1 MQITRRTSYTKASLF
16 FVHKSYNPTVLFE
29 SRRTSIQ
36 QFVHIVRNILL
47 TSPAIHQ
54 VASYE
59 MPGIRSAMIDHHETV
74 QDGEVYA
81 LDFTV
86 LGLNS
91 GTSMDGIDCALCR
104 FRQKTPTCA
113 MHFELLQVS

>member
-1 MQITRRTSYTKASLF
+1 
-16 FVHKSYNPTVLFE
+16 
-29 SRRTSIQ
+29 
-36 QFVHIVRNILL
+36 
-47 TSPAIHQ
+47 
-54 VASYE
+54 
-59 MPGIRSAMIDHHETV
+59 MPGVTSATMDQHELV

-104 FRQKTPTCA
+104 FRQKTPESA
-113 MHFELLQVS
+113 MHFELLQVSCQRLF

>member
-1 MQITRRTSYTKASLF
+1 
-16 FVHKSYNPTVLFE
+16 
-29 SRRTSIQ
+29 
-36 QFVHIVRNILL
+36 
-47 TSPAIHQ
+47 
-54 VASYE
+54 
-59 MPGIRSAMIDHHETV
+59 MPGLSNATVDHHEIV

>member
-1 MQITRRTSYTKASLF
+1 M
-16 FVHKSYNPTVLFE
+16 PG
-29 SRRTSIQ
+29 
-36 QFVHIVRNILL
+36 L
-47 TSPAIHQ
+47 TSAT
-54 VASYE
+54 VD
-59 MPGIRSAMIDHHETV
+59 RHESV
-74 QDGEVYA
+74 DDGEIYA

-104 FRQKTPTCA
+104 FRQKTPTST